1 MIFID
6 NHAVQAKPILL
17 NGKPL
22 AGGRLPAVCA
32 PLVGRT
38 REQLLAEARVV
49 AAKQPDLL
57 EWRVDFFAG
66 IADASLVLET
76 AAAIRQAAAG
86 VPLLVTRRSVREGGE
101 PITLTEPQVVALY
114 RALCEQR
121 LAELIDVEMG
131 SEIEHVRELRACT
144 RAHGVGMVLSF
155 HNFSETPPLAQL
167 LERFERAQQL
177 DGDVAKVAVMPR
189 QPEDVLRLL
198 EATVQA
204 SRRLSIPVVSM
215 SMGAW
220 GSVSRLCGGAFGS
233 ALTFAVGQ
241 SASAPGQMP
250 IEDMRTGLAI
260 LNKALGR

>member
-1 MIFID
+1 M
-6 NHAVQAKPILL
+6 QAKPILV

-22 AGGRLPAVCA
+22 AGGRPPAVCA
-32 PLVGRT
+32 PLVGRS
-38 REQLLAEARVV
+38 RDQLLAEAQVV

-57 EWRVDFFAG
+57 EWRIDFFAG
-66 IADASLVLET
+66 IADTALMLKT
-76 AAAIRQAAAG
+76 AAAIRQAAPG
-86 VPLLVTRRSVREGGE
+86 IPLLITRRSTREGGE
-101 PITLTEPQVVALY
+101 PISLSEPQVVALY
-114 RALCEQR
+114 RAFCEQR
-121 LAELIDVEMG
+121 LTELIDVEMG
-131 SEIEHVRELRACT
+131 SDIEHVRELRACT
-144 RAHGVGMVLSF
+144 RAQGVGMVLSH
-155 HNFSETPPLAQL
+155 HNFSETPPLDQL

-241 SASAPGQMP
+241 TASAPGQMP

-260 LNKALGR
+260 LDKALGR

>member
-1 MIFID
+1 M
-6 NHAVQAKPILL
+6 QAKPILVK
-17 NGKPL
+17 GKPL
-22 AGGRLPAVCA
+22 AGGRLPAICA

-38 REQLLAEARVV
+38 REQLLAEAQVV

-57 EWRVDFFAG
+57 EWRIDFFAG
-66 IADASLVLET
+66 IGDSSLVLET
-76 AAAIRQAAAG
+76 AAAIREAAAG
-86 VPLLVTRRSVREGGE
+86 LPLLVTRRSVREGGE
-101 PITLTEPQVVALY
+101 PISLTEPQVVALY

-131 SEIEHVRELRACT
+131 CDVEHVRELRACT
-144 RAHGVGMVLSF
+144 RAHGVGMVLSH
-155 HNFSETPPLAQL
+155 HNFSDTPATEQL

-250 IEDMRTGLAI
+250 IEDMRAGLGI

>member
-1 MIFID
+1 
-6 NHAVQAKPILL
+6 VQAKPILV

-22 AGGRLPAVCA
+22 AGGRPPAVCA
-32 PLVGRT
+32 PLVGRS
-38 REQLLAEARVV
+38 RDQLLAEAQVV

-57 EWRVDFFAG
+57 EWRIDFFAG
-66 IADASLVLET
+66 IADTALMLKT
-76 AAAIRQAAAG
+76 AAAIRQAAPG
-86 VPLLVTRRSVREGGE
+86 IPLLITRRSTREGGE
-101 PITLTEPQVVALY
+101 PISLSEPQVVALY
-114 RALCEQR
+114 RAFCEQR
-121 LAELIDVEMG
+121 LTELIDVEMG
-131 SEIEHVRELRACT
+131 SDIEHVRELRACT
-144 RAHGVGMVLSF
+144 RAQGVGMVLSH
-155 HNFSETPPLAQL
+155 HNFSETPPLDQL

-241 SASAPGQMP
+241 TASAPGQMP

-260 LNKALGR
+260 LDKALGR

>member
-1 MIFID
+1 M
-6 NHAVQAKPILL
+6 QPKPILL

-38 REQLLAEARVV
+38 REQLLAEAAVV

-66 IADASLVLET
+66 IADTSLVLET
-76 AAAIRQAAAG
+76 AEAIRQAAAG
-86 VPLLVTRRSVREGGE
+86 LPLLVTRRSVREGGE

-131 SEIEHVRELRACT
+131 GDIEHVRELRACT
-144 RAHGVGMVLSF
+144 RAQGVGLVLSH
-155 HNFSETPPLAQL
+155 HNFNETPPLEQL
-167 LERFERAQQL
+167 LERFERAGQL

-198 EATVQA
+198 EATVLA
-204 SRRLSIPVVSM
+204 SRRLAIPVVSM

-220 GSVSRLCGGAFGS
+220 GSISRLCGGAFGS

-250 IEDMRTGLAI
+250 IEDMRAGLAI